1 MKPPISF
8 GMKFPD
14 PARAFRREKDAY
26 ARDLRHAQI
35 YASDRASREGL
46 KALRDKMSAVRLG
59 RLGNAIGQTST
70 LRKGDRGGK
79 PYGALFAKGG
89 DKSRAGGAL
98 EAYTR
103 GARIEPV
110 EADWLWI
117 AQPPLPKKIGR
128 RRTTPALFMQS
139 GLMGSIGKLEFRPLG
154 IVNGEERALLVI
166 KRVSVSPKTGRA
178 KAMGPRGTRTRVP
191 MKEVV
196 AFVGVRITI
205 RAKRFDKDVTL
216 MPLARGMPKWAAE
229 ELARRRAARA
239 G

>member
-1 MKPPISF
+1 MRPPITF
-8 GMKFPD
+8 AVKFPD
-14 PARAFRREKDAY
+14 PAKAFRREKEAY

-35 YASDRASREGL
+35 YASDRASREGQ

-70 LRKGDRGGK
+70 LRKGDKGGK
-79 PYGALFAKGG
+79 PYGVLFARGG

-98 EAYTR
+98 ESYSR
-103 GARIEPV
+103 GARIEPNDA
-110 EADWLWI
+110 EWLWI
-117 AQPPLPKKIGR
+117 AQPPVPKKIGR
-128 RRTTPALFMQS
+128 KRTTPALFMQS

-154 IVNGEERALLVI
+154 VVKGEERALLII
-166 KRVSVSPKTGRA
+166 KKVSVSPKTGRA
-178 KAMGPRGTRTRVP
+178 KAMGPRGTRTRIPVN
-191 MKEVV
+191 EVV
-196 AFVGVRITI
+196 AFVGIRITI

-216 MPLARGMPKWAAE
+216 MPVARGMPKWAAE